1 MIDEHNLNSF
11 NVSRETIEVL
21 NKYVKM
27 LKKWNNAINLISKSS
42 ISNIWRRHIEDS
54 AQLIRFLNLET
65 KFWVDLGSGAGFPG
79 LVVSI
84 LAKTNFPELQTI
96 LIESDKRKCVFLDE
110 VSRELELNVTVIP
123 DRIEDCSNLKADI
136 VSARALAPMKQLLSF
151 FDMHS
156 KIGSKGLFL
165 KGKNLRFELNEI
177 KDFNNFHLKINH
189 SKINDNS
196 FIVEVNKRG
205 SRR

>member
-1 MIDEHNLNSF
+1 MHL
-11 NVSRETIEVL
+11 
-21 NKYVKM
+21 Y
-27 LKKWNNAINLISKSS
+27 KWNNAINLISKSS